1 MISALIAIGGTT
13 TRRAFRGFLTLAT
26 LVGVLQGIALATL
39 VPVLLSLYR
48 NDAGAAWYWLAVLGL
63 LAAAGGTLLARVT
76 MWGFHLAMDVIVA
89 MHRRIGQRLVELPIG
104 WFTPATTGR
113 TSHVAVRGTMFV
125 AQTAMD
131 ILVPLTLHIVTPL
144 TVAVATC
151 FYDWR
156 MGLALLAAAPVIW
169 LSATI
174 AGRRNGAAERR
185 IHDAA
190 AATNTRLLEFAE
202 KQLTLRAAGIEGTA
216 YTPLDDAIDEQRR
229 AGRRA
234 LWSSVLGLVL
244 QGLVVQ
250 TAFGAAVA
258 LGVYLTVHGAAD
270 PVHVVALIG
279 LCAQFTGP
287 LKILA
292 ELGTALRRSA
302 VEVGAVR
309 DLVELDGLPEPATP
323 SPVPPRH
330 DIEFHD
336 VTFGYGH
343 GHGHGNGAGAGAGA
357 GHEQRGAAPVLSG
370 LSLTVPHGSM
380 VALVGPSGSGKT
392 TLTRLIARFWDVQ
405 DGAVTLGGTDVRELA
420 TDDLMAQLSLVF
432 QDVYLFDD
440 TLEANIRLGNP
451 EATEEQ
457 VRQAAEFAAVTE
469 IAERLPDGWQ
479 STVGE
484 GGRALS
490 GGERQRVSIARA
502 LVKNAPVVLFDEAT
516 AALDPTTE
524 AVVAESIRL
533 LAGRATVLVIAHSLT
548 TVAQADSIA
557 FLDGGA
563 VVEHGTHEDLLERNG
578 RYAQFWRS
586 REGETPLRA
595 PVHTPAAE
603 S

>member
-1 MISALIAIGGTT
+1 MISALISIGGTA
-13 TRRAFRGFLTLAT
+13 TRRAFRGFLALAT

-48 NDAGAAWYWLAVLGL
+48 NDAGAAWCWLAVLGL
-63 LAAAGGTLLARVT
+63 VAAAGGTLLARVT

-89 MHRRIGQRLVELPIG
+89 MHRRIGRRLVELPIG

-131 ILVPLTLHIVTPL
+131 ILVPRTLHVVTPL

-169 LSATI
+169 LSATV

-216 YTPLDDAIDEQRR
+216 YTPLDDAIDAQRR

-250 TAFGAAVA
+250 TAFGAAVT
-258 LGVYLTVHGAAD
+258 LGVYLTVHGTAD

-330 DIEFHD
+330 DIAFHD
-336 VTFGYGH
+336 VTFAYEPGP
-343 GHGHGNGAGAGAGA
+343 
-357 GHEQRGAAPVLSG
+357 GHERRGQSVLNS
-370 LSLTVPHGSM
+370 LSLTVPHRSM

-405 DGAVTLGGTDVRELA
+405 DGAVTLGGTDVRDFA

-451 EATEEQ
+451 EATDEQ
-457 VRQAAEFAAVTE
+457 VRRAAEFAAVTE

-479 STVGE
+479 SSVGE

-533 LAGRATVLVIAHSLT
+533 LAGHATVLVIAHSLA

-586 REGETPLRA
+586 HVGETPLL
-595 PVHTPAAE
+595 TPAHIPAGE

>member
-1 MISALIAIGGTT
+1 MISALISIGGTA

-63 LAAAGGTLLARVT
+63 VAAVGGMLLARVT

-144 TVAVATC
+144 TVAVTTC

-169 LSATI
+169 LSATL

-190 AATNTRLLEFAE
+190 AVTNTRLLEFAE

-216 YTPLDDAIDEQRR
+216 YTPLDDAIDAQRR

-234 LWSSVLGLVL
+234 LWSSVLGLVV
-244 QGLVVQ
+244 QGFVVQ
-250 TAFGAAVA
+250 TAFGAAVT
-258 LGVYLTVHGAAD
+258 LGVYLTVHGTAD
-270 PVHVVALIG
+270 PVHMVALIG

-309 DLVELDGLPEPATP
+309 DLIELDGLPEPATP

-343 GHGHGNGAGAGAGA
+343 G
-357 GHEQRGAAPVLSG
+357 QRGAPVLSG
-370 LSLTVPHGSM
+370 LSLTVPHRSM

-405 DGAVTLGGTDVRELA
+405 DGAVTLGGTDVREFA

-451 EATEEQ
+451 EATDEQ
-457 VRQAAEFAAVTE
+457 VQRAAEFAAVTE

-533 LAGRATVLVIAHSLT
+533 LAGRATVLVIAHSLA

-586 REGETPLRA
+586 REGETPL
-595 PVHTPAAE
+595 HTPAHTPAGE

>member
-1 MISALIAIGGTT
+1 MISALIAIGGTA
-13 TRRAFRGFLTLAT
+13 TRREFRGFLALAT
-26 LVGVLQGIALATL
+26 LVGVLQGLALATT
-39 VPVLLSLYR
+39 VPVLLSLHH
-48 NDAGAAWYWLAVLGL
+48 DDTGAAWGWLAVLGL
-63 LAAAGGTLLARVT
+63 VAAAGGTLLTRVT
-76 MWGFHLAMDVIVA
+76 MRGFHLAMNVIVA
-89 MHRRIGQRLVELPIG
+89 MHRRLGQRLVELPIG

-131 ILVPLTLHIVTPL
+131 ILVPLTLHVVTPL
-144 TVAVATC
+144 TVAVTTC

-169 LSATI
+169 LSATL

-190 AATNTRLLEFAE
+190 SATNSRLLEFAD
-202 KQLTLRAAGIEGTA
+202 KQLTLRSAGIEGTA
-216 YTPLDDAIDEQRR
+216 YAPLDDAIDEQRR

-244 QGLVVQ
+244 QGFVVQ
-250 TAFGAAVA
+250 AAFGAAVT
-258 LGVYLTVHGAAD
+258 LGVYLAVRGTAD

-279 LCAQFTGP
+279 LCAQFSGP

-309 DLVELDGLPEPATP
+309 DLVELEGLPEPATP
-323 SPVPPRH
+323 SPPPSRH
-330 DIEFHD
+330 DLVFD
-336 VTFGYGH
+336 NVTFGYGE
-343 GHGHGNGAGAGAGA
+343 GLGKDS
-357 GHEQRGAAPVLSG
+357 EPVLNG
-370 LSLTVPHGSM
+370 LSLTVPHHSM

-405 DGAVTLGGTDVRELA
+405 EGAVTLGGTDVRELA

-451 EATEEQ
+451 GATDEQ
-457 VRQAAEFAAVTE
+457 VRRAAEFAAVTE

-524 AVVAESIRL
+524 AVVTESIRL
-533 LAGRATVLVIAHSLT
+533 LAGRATVLVIAHSLA

-557 FLDGGA
+557 FLDGGV
-563 VVEHGTHEDLLERNG
+563 VVEHGTHDDLIARNG

-586 REGETPLRA
+586 RESGHHRLDKAGASKGEQP
-595 PVHTPAAE
+595 
-603 S
+603 

>member
-1 MISALIAIGGTT
+1 MISALISIGGTAT
-13 TRRAFRGFLTLAT
+13 GRAFRGFLTLAT

-39 VPVLLSLYR
+39 VPILLSLYR
-48 NDAGAAWYWLAVLGL
+48 NDAQAAWYWLAALGL
-63 LAAAGGTLLARVT
+63 LAAVGGTLLARVT
-76 MWGFHLAMDVIVA
+76 MRGFHLAMDVIVA
-89 MHRRIGQRLVELPIG
+89 MHRRIGRRLVELPIG

-131 ILVPLTLHIVTPL
+131 ILVPLTLHVVTPL

-169 LSATI
+169 LSATV

-202 KQLTLRAAGIEGTA
+202 KQLTLRAAGIEATA
-216 YTPLDDAIDEQRR
+216 YTPLDDAIDAQRR

-234 LWSSVLGLVL
+234 LWSSLLGLVL

-250 TAFGAAVA
+250 TAFGAAVT
-258 LGVYLTVHGAAD
+258 LGVYLAVHGTAD

-323 SPVPPRH
+323 SPVPSRH
-330 DIEFHD
+330 DIAFHD
-336 VTFGYGH
+336 VTFAYEPGPGSEP
-343 GHGHGNGAGAGAGA
+343 
-357 GHEQRGAAPVLSG
+357 GHEQRGQPVLNG
-370 LSLTVPHGSM
+370 LSLTVPHRSM

-405 DGAVTLGGTDVRELA
+405 DGAVTLGGTDVREFA

-451 EATEEQ
+451 DATDEQ
-457 VRQAAEFAAVTE
+457 VRRAAEFAAVTE

-479 STVGE
+479 NSVGE

-490 GGERQRVSIARA
+490 GGERQRVSLARA
-502 LVKNAPVVLFDEAT
+502 LVKDAPVVLFDEAT

-533 LAGRATVLVIAHSLT
+533 LAGRATVLVIAHSLA

-586 REGETPLRA
+586 QAGETPLLTRKPGA
-595 PVHTPAAE
+595 QP
-603 S
+603 